1 MDIKI
6 DGMLTIP
13 ILVFEGKETLPVKTF
28 FTQEMLKRGFLAS
41 NVIYLSFTHTKE
53 IIDNYAVAVTDVFDQ
68 IRKHPIDNRI
78 SELLD
83 GPVCHSGFQR
93 LT

>member
-1 MDIKI
+1 M
-6 DGMLTIP
+6 
-13 ILVFEGKETLPVKTF
+13 PVKTF
-28 FTQEMLKRGFLAS
+28 FTQEMLKKGFLAS
-41 NVIYLSFTHTKE
+41 NVIYLSLAHTKKV
-53 IIDNYAVAVTDVFDQ
+53 IDNYAIAVTDVFDQ
-68 IRKHPIDNRI
+68 IQKNPEDNSI